1 MNEDFK
7 ISERLKEIMQNNRVN
22 LSRLSELSNI
32 SKSSLHDYLKGK
44 TKPKQQNI
52 HRLAKA
58 LNVSETYLMGWT
70 ESPIDNP
77 APNTIDFSDIKEI
90 IRTKKIPLIGN
101 ICAGEGL
108 WADENFERMIV
119 IDENTISADYALRV
133 KGDSMID
140 ANILDGD
147 IVFLNKEFNFVN
159 GDIYAVIVKGEDL
172 GSLKKV
178 HKQGKNL
185 ILEPCNKNYSPQV
198 YNIDEVFICGKYK
211 GLLREN

>member
-1 MNEDFK
+1 MEDNK
-7 ISERLKEIMQNNRVN
+7 IN

-44 TKPKQQNI
+44 TKPKQKNI
-52 HRLAKA
+52 YKLSKA
-58 LNVSETYLMGWT
+58 LNVSEIYLMGWT
-70 ESPIDNP
+70 DSPIDNP
-77 APNTIDFSDIKEI
+77 APNTFTLSDLKEV

-108 WADENFERMIV
+108 WAEENFERMIV
-119 IDENTISADYALRV
+119 VDENTISADYALKV

-147 IVFLNKEFNFVN
+147 IVFLNKEFDFVN

-172 GSLKKV
+172 GSLKKL
-178 HKQGKNL
+178 HKQNNNL

-198 YNIDEVFICGKYK
+198 YNVDEVFICGKYK

>member
-1 MNEDFK
+1 MSLGTK
-7 ISERLKEIMQNNRVN
+7 ITKLRENNKMTKRELANKLN
-22 LSRLSELSNI
+22 LHESSI
-32 SKSSLHDYLKGK
+32 SKYEKDLVDLPISKIKD
-44 TKPKQQNI
+44 
-52 HRLAKA
+52 LAKV
-58 LNVSETYLMGWT
+58 LKTTPSYLMGWT
-70 ESPIDNP
+70 DSPIDNP
-77 APNTIDFSDIKEI
+77 APNTFTLSDFKEV

-119 IDENTISADYALRV
+119 VDENTISADYALKV

-147 IVFLNKEFNFVN
+147 IVFLNKEFDFVN

-172 GSLKKV
+172 GSLKKL
-178 HKQGKNL
+178 HKQNNNL

>member
-1 MNEDFK
+1 MK
-7 ISERLKEIMQNNRVN
+7 ITKRELANKLN
-22 LSRLSELSNI
+22 LHESSI
-32 SKSSLHDYLKGK
+32 SKYEKDLVDLPISKIKD
-44 TKPKQQNI
+44 
-52 HRLAKA
+52 LAKV
-58 LNVSETYLMGWT
+58 LKTTPSYLMGWT
-70 ESPIDNP
+70 DSPIDNP
-77 APNTIDFSDIKEI
+77 APNTFTLSDFKEV

-119 IDENTISADYALRV
+119 VDENTISADYALKV

-147 IVFLNKEFNFVN
+147 IVFLNKEFDFVN

-172 GSLKKV
+172 GSLKKL
-178 HKQGKNL
+178 HKQNNNL

-198 YNIDEVFICGKYK
+198 YNVDEVFICGKYK